1 MKGEYLTLETAEKLH
16 KFGNIGREIEIIEHY
31 GIDHQQRKLVEE
43 VFELNQAIDF
53 FEYTNN
59 TNMFDL
65 KEYKEH
71 IVEELAD
78 VTLLLNQIRYFYN
91 ITYDETQK
99 VYEYKLNR
107 TLNRMEN
114 ER

>member
-43 VFELNQAIDF
+43 VFELNQAITLEQYGEDIR
-53 FEYTNN
+53 
-59 TNMFDL
+59 
-65 KEYKEH
+65 EH
-71 IVEELAD
+71 IIEELAD

>member
-16 KFGNIGREIEIIEHY
+16 KFGNISREIEIIEHY

-43 VFELNQAIDF
+43 VFELNQAITLEQYGEDIR
-53 FEYTNN
+53 
-59 TNMFDL
+59 
-65 KEYKEH
+65 EH
-71 IVEELAD
+71 IIEELAD